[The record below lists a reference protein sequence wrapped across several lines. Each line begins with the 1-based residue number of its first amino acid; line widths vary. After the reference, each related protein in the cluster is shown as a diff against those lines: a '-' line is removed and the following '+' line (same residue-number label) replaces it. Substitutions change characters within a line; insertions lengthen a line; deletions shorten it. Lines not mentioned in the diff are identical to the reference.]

1 MWVVTGA
8 VPENFRKGKKA
19 MLTFLRQRV
28 DEDGYTEI
36 SKEEA
41 LHSLLTTY
49 NDNDITRD
57 TLNHPGTIP
66 YRFGEIIVR

>member
-1 MWVVTGA
+1 
-8 VPENFRKGKKA
+8 

-28 DEDGYTEI
+28 GEDEYTEI

-49 NDNDITRD
+49 KDNEITRD
-57 TLNHPGTIP
+57 MLNTTGTIP